1 MTSFSRGRNFRVAND
16 GAYETAAYGQEILET
31 PFLNKGS
38 AFSLDERAALG
49 LHGLLPAAV
58 TNIEMQAARSYS
70 QYTHQNDA
78 LAKHLFLSALHDRN
92 EVLYYRVLS
101 EHLAEMLPIV
111 YTPTVGEAIERYSH
125 EFQRPRGVY
134 LCIDDVNGIDVAFQN
149 FGAGLDEIDL
159 IVATDAEQ
167 ILGIGDWGVG
177 GIGISVGKL
186 AVYTAAAGID
196 PTRVIPVMLD
206 VGTDRDTLLTYP
218 AYMGARHSRA
228 RGERYDAFI
237 DAYVRSATS
246 RFPNALLHWE
256 DFGAGNARRILERYR
271 TTVPTFNDDMQ
282 GTGAVVLGGVLA
294 ATRAARIPLVEQRVV
309 VFGAGT
315 AGIGIADFIRTAMVR
330 DGLEAED
337 ARRRLWCLGSHGLL
351 VDGMSAGM
359 RDFQRAYARDPA
371 EVRTWRSR
379 GDAIDLPEV
388 VRRVKPT
395 LLIGC
400 AAQPGAFTEEIVR
413 AMAAHAARPIIFA
426 LSNPTSL
433 SEAAPSDLITWS
445 EGRALVAT
453 GSPFPSFAY
462 GGATYTIGQA
472 NNALVFPGLGLGT
485 IVTRARTVSDG
496 MLLAAADAVAGLVDA
511 SESGAAILPPIDRV
525 RDVSVCVAVA
535 VAQVAV
541 TEGLARADVV
551 DIAGEVRRAMW
562 EPVYRE
568 VRSGDSVQ
576 TPGQSVSHAESPAIG
591 SVAAISLDKGS
602 LETSWGR
609 RARAG
614 EVERP

>member
-1 MTSFSRGRNFRVAND
+1 MTSLSRGRNFRVAND
-16 GAYETAAYGQEILET
+16 GAYETAAHGQEILET

-58 TNIEMQAARSYS
+58 TTIEVQAARSYS
-70 QYTHQNDA
+70 QYCHQSDD

-92 EVLYYRVLS
+92 EVLYYRVLG
-101 EHLAEMLPIV
+101 EHLPEMLPIV

-134 LCIDDVNGIDVAFQN
+134 LCIDDLNGIDAAFDN
-149 FGAGLDEIDL
+149 FGAAADEIDL

-177 GIGISVGKL
+177 GIAISIGKL

-218 AYMGARHSRA
+218 AYMGARHSRVC
-228 RGERYDAFI
+228 GQQYDEFI
-237 DAYVRSATS
+237 DAYVRCATS
-246 RFPNALLHWE
+246 HFPNALLHWE
-256 DFGAGNARRILERYR
+256 DFGAGNARRILVRYR
-271 TTVPTFNDDMQ
+271 AAVPTFNDDMQ

-294 ATRAARIPLVEQRVV
+294 ATRAAQIPLVEQRVV

-315 AGIGIADFIRTAMVR
+315 AGIGIADFISTAMVR
-330 DGLEAED
+330 DGLDAED

-351 VDGMSAGM
+351 VDGMNAGM
-359 RDFQRAYARDPA
+359 RDFQGAYARDPA
-371 EVRTWRSR
+371 EVGTWQSR
-379 GDAIDLPEV
+379 GDRIDLLEV
-388 VRRVKPT
+388 VRRVEPT

-400 AAQPGAFTEEIVR
+400 AAQPGAFTEVVVR

-433 SEAAPSDLITWS
+433 SEAAPSDLINWS
-445 EGRALVAT
+445 DGRALVAT
-453 GSPFPSFAY
+453 GSPFPPFAY
-462 GGATYTIGQA
+462 GGGTYIIGQA

-496 MLLAAADAVAGLVDA
+496 MLLAAADAVAGFVDA
-511 SESGAAILPPIDRV
+511 SESGAATMPPIDRV

-541 TEGLARADVV
+541 AEGLARADLV

-562 EPVYRE
+562 EPIYRE
-568 VRSGDSVQ
+568 VRPGDSVHSR
-576 TPGQSVSHAESPAIG
+576 GQSVSNAESPAVG
-591 SVAAISLDKGS
+591 SVAGISLDKGS
-602 LETSWGR
+602 R
-609 RARAG
+609 RNFVGAKG
-614 EVERP
+614 QGK

>member
-1 MTSFSRGRNFRVAND
+1 MTGRSRGRNFRVASD
-16 GAYETAAYGQEILET
+16 GAFETAAHGQEILET

-58 TNIEMQAARSYS
+58 TSIEVQAARSFS
-70 QYTHQNDA
+70 QYRHQSDD
-78 LAKHLFLSALHDRN
+78 LAKHLFLNALHDRN
-92 EVLYYRVLS
+92 EVLYYRLLS

-111 YTPTVGEAIERYSH
+111 YTPTVGDAIERYSH
-125 EFQRPRGVY
+125 EFRRPRGVY
-134 LCIDDVNGIDVAFQN
+134 LCIDDPDGIDAAFEN
-149 FGAGLDEIDL
+149 FGAGPDEIDL

-177 GIGISVGKL
+177 GIAISVGKL

-206 VGTDRDTLLTYP
+206 VGTDRDTLLTYE
-218 AYMGARHSRA
+218 AYMGARHSRV

-246 RFPNALLHWE
+246 HFPNALLHWE

-271 TTVPTFNDDMQ
+271 NTIRTFNDDMQ

-294 ATRAARIPLVEQRVV
+294 ATRAARIPLAEQRVV

-315 AGIGIADFIRTAMVR
+315 AGVGIADFISTAMVR
-330 DGLEAED
+330 DGLAGDE

-351 VDGMSAGM
+351 VEGMSAGM

-371 EVRTWRSR
+371 EVRTWQSR
-379 GDAIDLPEV
+379 NDAIDLLEV

-400 AAQPGAFTEEIVR
+400 AAQPRAFTEEVVR
-413 AMAAHAARPIIFA
+413 AMAANAARPIIFA

-433 SEAAPSDLITWS
+433 SEADPSDLITWS
-445 EGRALVAT
+445 DGRALVAT
-453 GSPFPSFAY
+453 GSPFPPFTY
-462 GGATYTIGQA
+462 GGTTYTIGQA
-472 NNALVFPGLGLGT
+472 NNALVFPGLGLGA

-496 MLLAAADAVAGLVDA
+496 MLLAAADAVAGFVDA
-511 SESGAAILPPIDRV
+511 SEPGAAIMPQIGIV
-525 RDVSVCVAVA
+525 RDVSVRVAVA

-541 TEGLARADVV
+541 AEALARPDLVDVACE
-551 DIAGEVRRAMW
+551 IRRAMW
-562 EPVYRE
+562 EPAYRE
-568 VRSGDSVQ
+568 VRPGDSV
-576 TPGQSVSHAESPAIG
+576 PSPATR
-591 SVAAISLDKGS
+591 SQV
-602 LETSWGR
+602 
-609 RARAG
+609 
-614 EVERP
+614 VEDHPRCAFDT